1 MEKERRFT
9 DYASAGDGFIAA
21 TEKLKK
27 ATGFLIVGTLAGAV
41 KEAVMGVFCRKP
53 KHLSPEKQK
62 KLDTRLFDA
71 AYFGHTEVVK
81 LLLASGANVHAK
93 YDFALRWAA
102 WFGHTETVK
111 VLLASGADVHAGN
124 DAALRWAAD
133 HGHTET
139 VRVLAK
145 HIFAPDSWRGKTREE
160 IEAQAAAL
168 YNKIEAD
175 NPQPDNLRK
184 AGDILTT
191 SAIEI
196 MNMEGDAAITHQTT
210 QPAPNA
216 PKSRAPGPA

>member
-81 LLLASGANVHAK
+81 LLLASGA
-93 YDFALRWAA
+93 
-102 WFGHTETVK
+102 
-111 VLLASGADVHAGN
+111 DVHAEY

-175 NPQPDNLRK
+175 K
-184 AGDILTT
+184 IG
-191 SAIEI
+191 
-196 MNMEGDAAITHQTT
+196 
-210 QPAPNA
+210 
-216 PKSRAPGPA
+216 RAST